1 MENKIKKN
9 SNRIGLGGQIV
20 TSVLIVLMSV
30 ACLGCLIGGI
40 ALAVLPNDAVTIGV
54 KGDLDVTVG
63 ESLIGRWMD
72 EIPDDPQELNAKLGI
87 NGTEYNEMQMQKTAD
102 GLLIHAA
109 SDRIEFQL
117 KRLATAVFSGL
128 VYCAALLVVFIFLK
142 RLCDAFRHCDTPF
155 SDGVIRR
162 MTVFAWVLMIGA
174 VLSSAA
180 EAVGNAMIRRSI
192 DLSFSLNPA
201 DMNTGFEVSFS
212 FAPILIA
219 LILLFLTMI
228 FRYGAELQKESDE
241 TL

>member
-1 MENKIKKN
+1 
-9 SNRIGLGGQIV
+9 
-20 TSVLIVLMSV
+20 
-30 ACLGCLIGGI
+30 
-40 ALAVLPNDAVTIGV
+40 
-54 KGDLDVTVG
+54 
-63 ESLIGRWMD
+63 MD

>member
-1 MENKIKKN
+1 
-9 SNRIGLGGQIV
+9 
-20 TSVLIVLMSV
+20 
-30 ACLGCLIGGI
+30 
-40 ALAVLPNDAVTIGV
+40 
-54 KGDLDVTVG
+54 
-63 ESLIGRWMD
+63 
-72 EIPDDPQELNAKLGI
+72 
-87 NGTEYNEMQMQKTAD
+87 
-102 GLLIHAA
+102 
-109 SDRIEFQL
+109 
-117 KRLATAVFSGL
+117 
-128 VYCAALLVVFIFLK
+128 
-142 RLCDAFRHCDTPF
+142 
-155 SDGVIRR
+155 

-228 FRYGAELQKESDE
+228 FRYGAKLQKESDE